1 MTDAPSPASGA
12 PLKLFNSLTRKL
24 EEFRPVHPGE
34 ARVYSC
40 GPTVYN
46 YPHIGNMRAYVFA
59 DTLGRTLSFKGYKL
73 THVINITDVGH
84 LTDDADAGED
94 KLEKAAAEKAQSI
107 WDIARHYTEAYWA
120 DVKALNIRQP
130 AHWSIAT
137 DYVPQMI
144 EFAKAI
150 ADKHCYELD
159 SGLYF
164 NTKTVPDY
172 GRLAREDDLL
182 AEMQKLIQRQKA
194 AKDIAG
200 AKERIDAL
208 RKLVIDFIA
217 VIDDFYKR
225 KSLKKYQSLRAI
237 WQVAAEASEDDFPA
251 ALQRSLN
258 ESRAFFKAPRVEPVA
273 GKRNDEDFAI
283 WRKTPAGETRQME
296 WDSPWGR
303 GAPGWHLECSVMSEA
318 LLGFPFDI
326 HTGGIDHREIH
337 HPNEIAQ
344 NQAHSCSADSGARFW
359 MHNNF
364 LVERSGKMSKSSGEF
379 LRLQLLI
386 DKGYHTLAYR
396 LMCLQA
402 HYRSELEF
410 SWEGLGAALTRLKRL
425 VMAVEKLDPPRN
437 GEVASRSDD
446 GGGARPS
453 ADAAQ
458 DRPPPPPAS
467 PIPLPVPGRIAD
479 LLAKFDAAMS
489 DDLNTPVALTLLEEA
504 AAMKKVDADQ
514 KRAALAAMDAVLGLN
529 ILSLSRADLRIR
541 PRAATITEVEIEE
554 ILTRRKEARAAK
566 DFATSDKLRDELIA
580 AGVEVMD
587 GDPLGWD
594 WRLEA

>member
-1 MTDAPSPASGA
+1 MGADMTETAAP
-12 PLKLFNSLTRKL
+12 PLKLFNSLTRSL
-24 EEFRPVHPGE
+24 EEFVPVHPGE

-59 DTLGRTLSFKGYKL
+59 DTLGRTLSYKGYKL

-137 DYVPQMI
+137 DFVPQMI
-144 EFAKAI
+144 DFAKAI
-150 ADKHCYELD
+150 ADRHCYELE

-164 NTKTVPDY
+164 DTTTVAHY
-172 GRLAREDDLL
+172 GSLAR
-182 AEMQKLIQRQKA
+182 
-194 AKDIAG
+194 AG
-200 AKERIDAL
+200 TDANDPLEGESRID
-208 RKLVIDFIA
+208 
-217 VIDDFYKR
+217 
-225 KSLKKYQSLRAI
+225 
-237 WQVAAEASEDDFPA
+237 
-251 ALQRSLN
+251 
-258 ESRAFFKAPRVEPVA
+258 PVD
-273 GKRNDEDFAI
+273 GKRHPADFAI

-344 NQAHSCSADSGARFW
+344 NQAHNCTDFSGARFW

-379 LRLQLLI
+379 LRVQLLI
-386 DKGYHTLAYR
+386 DKGYHPLAYR

-410 SWEGLGAALTRLKRL
+410 SWEGLGAALTRLKRM
-425 VMAVEKLDPPRN
+425 VKITEM
-437 GEVASRSDD
+437 
-446 GGGARPS
+446 
-453 ADAAQ
+453 
-458 DRPPPPPAS
+458 
-467 PIPLPVPGRIAD
+467 IAD
-479 LLAKFDAAMS
+479 QPMTEGLSHPKFEAALAKFDAAMS
-489 DDLNTPVALTLLEEA
+489 DDLNTPIALTALEDA
-504 AAMKKVDADQ
+504 LAVKKVDAMI
-514 KRAALAAMDAVLGLN
+514 KRSVIERMDAVLGLRLFESETN
-529 ILSLSRADLRIR
+529 DELARQDLRVR
-541 PRAATITEVEIEE
+541 PKAAAITEEEIEAA
-554 ILTRRKEARAAK
+554 LARRKEARAAK
-566 DFATSDKLRDELIA
+566 DFATSDALRDELIA

-587 GDPLGWD
+587 GDPLGWE

>member
-1 MTDAPSPASGA
+1 MGAVMTDTPAPASGA
-12 PLKLFNSLTRKL
+12 PLRLFNSLTRQL
-24 EEFRPVHPGE
+24 EPFAPVHPGE

-59 DTLGRTLSFKGYKL
+59 DTLGRTLTYKGYKL

-94 KLEKAAAEKAQSI
+94 KLEKAAAKRAQSI

-120 DVKALNIRQP
+120 DIKALNIRQP

-144 EFAKAI
+144 DFAKAI
-150 ADKHCYELD
+150 ADRHCYELD

-164 NTKTVPDY
+164 DTTSVANY
-172 GRLAREDDLL
+172 GRLARHGTDEG
-182 AEMQKLIQRQKA
+182 ES
-194 AKDIAG
+194 
-200 AKERIDAL
+200 RID
-208 RKLVIDFIA
+208 
-217 VIDDFYKR
+217 
-225 KSLKKYQSLRAI
+225 
-237 WQVAAEASEDDFPA
+237 
-251 ALQRSLN
+251 
-258 ESRAFFKAPRVEPVA
+258 PVD
-273 GKRNDEDFAI
+273 GKRHPADFAI
-283 WRKTPAGETRQME
+283 WRKTPPGETRQME

-344 NQAHSCSADSGARFW
+344 NQAHSCSADSGARMW

-386 DKGYHTLAYR
+386 DKGYHPLAYR

-425 VMAVEKLDPPRN
+425 VMGVAPVRDIPAAAVE
-437 GEVASRSDD
+437 
-446 GGGARPS
+446 
-453 ADAAQ
+453 
-458 DRPPPPPAS
+458 DRR
-467 PIPLPVPGRIAD
+467 LTD
-479 LLAKFDAAMS
+479 LLDKFDAAIS
-489 DDLNTPVALTLLEEA
+489 DDLNTSVALTLLEDVI
-504 AAMKKVDADQ
+504 AMKRIDAGQ
-514 KRAALAAMDAVLGLN
+514 KRAAIGTIDGVLG
-529 ILSLSRADLRIR
+529 ISLLDVLRGDLRIR
-541 PRAATITEVEIEE
+541 PKAAAITDEEIETA
-554 ILTRRKEARAAK
+554 LARRKEARAAK

-594 WRLEA
+594 WRLEN